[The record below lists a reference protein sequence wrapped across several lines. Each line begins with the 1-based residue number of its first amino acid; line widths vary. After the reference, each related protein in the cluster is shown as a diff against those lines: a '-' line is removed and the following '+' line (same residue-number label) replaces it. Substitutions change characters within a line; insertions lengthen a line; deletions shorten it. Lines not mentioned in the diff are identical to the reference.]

1 MQLAWGCPPFPSSKG
16 HENGGGGNV
25 IAEQNL
31 VSQPSAPQAEME
43 SKVDHAGLSHSTT
56 AQ

>member
-1 MQLAWGCPPFPSSKG
+1 MQLAWGWPPFPSSKG

-31 VSQPSAPQAEME
+31 VSQPPAPQAEME